1 MGNDGGTIAKRKDYL
16 SLYSHINKSN
26 DKSLGDATDTDAPLT
41 SCSLSSLPLYGDP
54 QPPIVG
60 DYKGHVFLKEKILEF
75 ILERKQKKGDTAQHK
90 SPFEHIRSINDLV
103 DLTIKWRYDDNTHE
117 AFPECLATQILKKS
131 ATYAYLRPCGC
142 VLSYDFLMSMKNG
155 SHILGKNGKDKSK
168 RLVGNGGAESSDSTA
183 PEHKNEP
190 EDAEG
195 PNSSRSASDEEYCPS
210 CSKPFSFDIDMV
222 VLSTK
227 RDPELDKL
235 NESSY
240 LYLTRQLALH
250 HSKKPM
256 KMKKRKKSAS
266 ETDSPEDKTNNHKKK
281 KTEDLHPR
289 KHSIHI

>member
-26 DKSLGDATDTDAPLT
+26 DKSLGDATETDAALT

-54 QPPIVG
+54 QPPLVG
-60 DYKGHVFLKEKILEF
+60 DYRGHIFLKEKILEF

-90 SPFEHIRSINDLV
+90 SPFEHIKSINDLV

-117 AFPECLATQILKKS
+117 AFPECPATQISKKS

-155 SHILGKNGKDKSK
+155 SHVSRRNGKDNSK
-168 RLVGNGGAESSDSTA
+168 RLVGNGADGSDTTA
-183 PEHKNEP
+183 PEPKNEP
-190 EDAEG
+190 EVAEG
-195 PNSSRSASDEEYCPS
+195 QSSSRSQSDEEYCPS

-222 VLSTK
+222 VLNTK

-240 LYLTRQLALH
+240 LYLTRQHALH
-250 HSKKPM
+250 HSKKPI
-256 KMKKRKKSAS
+256 KMKKRKKSPPK
-266 ETDSPEDKTNNHKKK
+266 TDGREDKANSHKKK
-281 KTEDLHPR
+281 KTEDLHLR
-289 KHSIHI
+289 EHSIHI